1 MHAAL
6 PPTPADPRLQPAEP
20 TPSCSSSRLS
30 AALLPFG
37 FIKLFSTETILI
49 WIDLQ
54 FSSTPSC
61 GLAAGAPPLLQ
72 HAAIPRAAQ
81 KRTPG
86 LQRCGMQCG
95 MPWVR
100 ARRSQGISAPR
111 GRRGFPSS
119 PPTHT
124 TTTTPQLCPAP
135 RAAAATCRQC
145 GPAAGHSCAH
155 PAVLCAPHPHCSP
168 HTPAVRVWGGVPVSR
183 PHPRAHGVAAD
194 DGTPHKAPRPP
205 HPIPCANRLRGRRTA
220 QITARVPNTF
230 CNTEQR
236 ESAPRFEGPA
246 YLGGELSCGA
256 STIVPVPPAAIRMAK
271 GALRDTAP
279 QDVSRF
285 QRECVVPFIPSLRM
299 DGLAPI
305 PGSLLFHSL
314 LCVFQR
320 GVDHILADAGSR
332 RLMEAICHISQGKL
346 FKLTRTLI

>member
-20 TPSCSSSRLS
+20 APSCSSSRLS

-111 GRRGFPSS
+111 SRRGFPSS
-119 PPTHT
+119 PPPTHT
-124 TTTTPQLCPAP
+124 TTTTPPLCPAP

-145 GPAAGHSCAH
+145 GPAAGHSRAH
-155 PAVLCAPHPHCSP
+155 PAVLCAPHPRCSP
-168 HTPAVRVWGGVPVSR
+168 RTPAVRVWGGPSVTSPPQGSR
-183 PHPRAHGVAAD
+183 GSS
-194 DGTPHKAPRPP
+194 
-205 HPIPCANRLRGRRTA
+205 GRW
-220 QITARVPNTF
+220 
-230 CNTEQR
+230 
-236 ESAPRFEGPA
+236 
-246 YLGGELSCGA
+246 
-256 STIVPVPPAAIRMAK
+256 
-271 GALRDTAP
+271 DAP
-279 QDVSRF
+279 QSSPSATSHPL
-285 QRECVVPFIPSLRM
+285 REQIARQKDSTDHRA
-299 DGLAPI
+299 GAKR
-305 PGSLLFHSL
+305 LLQH
-314 LCVFQR
+314 R
-320 GVDHILADAGSR
+320 AA
-332 RLMEAICHISQGKL
+332 
-346 FKLTRTLI
+346 

>member
-1 MHAAL
+1 MRDAVWDAVGSCPTL
-6 PPTPADPRLQPAEP
+6 PGD
-20 TPSCSSSRLS
+20 LS
-30 AALLPFG
+30 AAE
-37 FIKLFSTETILI
+37 SE
-49 WIDLQ
+49 
-54 FSSTPSC
+54 
-61 GLAAGAPPLLQ
+61 
-72 HAAIPRAAQ
+72 
-81 KRTPG
+81 
-86 LQRCGMQCG
+86 
-95 MPWVR
+95 
-100 ARRSQGISAPR
+100 GISELPPPHTHHHHHPPALPGSAGCRCHLPAMRPRRRAQPRAPR
-111 GRRGFPSS
+111 GALRSAS
-119 PPTHT
+119 P
-124 TTTTPQLCPAP
+124 LLPAYP
-135 RAAAATCRQC
+135 RSAC
-145 GPAAGHSCAH
+145 
-155 PAVLCAPHPHCSP
+155 
-168 HTPAVRVWGGVPVSR
+168 VWGGVPVSR

-194 DGTPHKAPRPP
+194 DGTPHKAPPPP